1 MNSSVILIKI
11 QWIDLSFF
19 YVCFYSAFLFFWL
32 FGPKKFPHFT
42 NSLCYSTALFLKNV
56 FLRLF
61 FAIKIIIELTP
72 LLCYVLSIQLD
83 WEVFKKIV
91 IEKFFS
97 FFWNR
102 NSGIINLT
110 RMIYKTNIGIHIHI
124 KNLHYLNLRVFLLVT
139 TNCINKCIFISLS
152 YTTYFCQNE
161 MPGRVFRQI
170 LLVFQKPNLLKIHQL
185 LGPI

>member
-1 MNSSVILIKI
+1 ML
-11 QWIDLSFF
+11 LFSFF
-19 YVCFYSAFLFFWL
+19 
-32 FGPKKFPHFT
+32 
-42 NSLCYSTALFLKNV
+42 V
-56 FLRLF
+56 FLAFWSKKISSFHKFSLLLYCFVFKECFFKTF
-61 FAIKIIIELTP
+61 FAIKIIMELTP